1 VRRRAPRPL
10 ATAVESLARSVAPA
24 TPLARI
30 QTVWTDA
37 VGEFVAEHAEPLRE
51 RGGVLT
57 VYCRESVWAQEVA
70 LMAPEYVAAI
80 NRRMGDDLVREIRT
94 TATPR

>member
-1 VRRRAPRPL
+1 V
-10 ATAVESLARSVAPA
+10 AVESLARSVAPA

-30 QTVWTDA
+30 QAAWPVA
-37 VGEFVAEHAEPLRE
+37 VGDYVAEHAQPLRE

-57 VYCRESVWAQEVA
+57 VYCRESVWAHEVA

-80 NRRMGDDLVREIRT
+80 NRQIGDELVREIRT